1 MFIVNHAGNKS
12 VDEYLL
18 STAFD
23 VSTATFESEISIV
36 NKLVN
41 NEKEQIQLHLI
52 MMVPECL
59 LLV

>member
-1 MFIVNHAGNKS
+1 MFIVNHGNQKEIDYWYS
-12 VDEYLL
+12 L

-23 VSTATFESEISIV
+23 VSTATHDDALFYCWSRT
-36 NKLVN
+36 
-41 NEKEQIQLHLI
+41 KEQIQLHLI